1 MRSRRFST
9 RCKAKER
16 MRAAR
21 RYFADLRGA
30 TYGRAA
36 RKIARA
42 LCRFCD
48 TDFVGLDGENGGK
61 YRTADALAAMIA
73 ALWPPH
79 EARRFVVCTGGEPML
94 QLDNALIDALH
105 RARFTVAIET

>member
-1 MRSRRFST
+1 MTYAVKEIST

-42 LCRFCD
+42 RCAASVIRISS
-48 TDFVGLDGENGGK
+48 GLTV
-61 YRTADALAAMIA
+61 RTADALAAMIA

-105 RARFTVAIET
+105 RARFTV